1 MHIGDPARSLS
12 PVRLEVRTINKGECD
27 RMSESRPMD
36 QLLEIMATLRN
47 PVGGCPWDLEQ
58 SFATIAP
65 HTIEEAYEVADAIA
79 NDDMEGLR
87 DELGDL
93 LFQSVFHAQM
103 AREQGFFSF
112 DDVVNGVI
120 DKMIRRHPHV
130 FGDQSIATAE
140 AQTASWEDI
149 KALERAAKSKAA
161 DSRDDS
167 ALAGVIAGLPALT
180 RAEKIQK
187 RAARV
192 GFDWSDAI
200 SVIAKLREETRELEM
215 EIEDGGSNDRLTDEL
230 GDVLFVCVNLA
241 RKLGID
247 AESALRGANHKFE
260 TRFRHMEQQLRER
273 GLNLQEMDLEG
284 LEEAWQA
291 TKRQLSGRGT
301 IK

>member
-1 MHIGDPARSLS
+1 MQLRAPGTESGAGATGNRDN
-12 PVRLEVRTINKGECD
+12 EGECD

-36 QLLEIMATLRN
+36 QLLEIMATLRD

-58 SFATIAP
+58 SFASIAP

-103 AREQGFFSF
+103 AREQGFFTF

-130 FGDQSIATAE
+130 FGDQSIATADE
-140 AQTASWEDI
+140 QTASWEDI
-149 KALERAAKSKAA
+149 KALERAAKSMVAR
-161 DSRDDS
+161 SRDDS

-247 AESALRGANHKFE
+247 AESALRGANNKFE
-260 TRFRHMEQQLRER
+260 TRFRHMEQQLQDR
-273 GLNLQEMDLEG
+273 GLNLQEMDLEA
-284 LEEAWQA
+284 LEAAWQA
-291 TKRQLSGRGT
+291 TKLQLSKPGT